1 MTLNISTRKRVT
13 KNYQRSYIV
22 ILTDLPNVINQ
33 MLDEISFLET
43 VFVLQYIDIGEDFTV
58 PDEFTVE
65 EKVTGMWWRQLVAG
79 GGAGVGKHCSQT
91 LRAWGL
97 SSWVTMISLFLEG
110 PEKKGG
116 EGSQFHFPPDSL
128 ALDFY

>member
-1 MTLNISTRKRVT
+1 MNMHTPPPAHITLQIR
-13 KNYQRSYIV
+13 
-22 ILTDLPNVINQ
+22 LCNVINQ
-33 MLDEISFLET
+33 MLDKISFLET

-79 GGAGVGKHCSQT
+79 GGAGVGKHCCQT

-110 PEKKGG
+110 PERGG
-116 EGSQFHFPPDSL
+116 GGSQFHFPPDSL

>member
-1 MTLNISTRKRVT
+1 MNMHPPPHITLQIR
-13 KNYQRSYIV
+13 
-22 ILTDLPNVINQ
+22 LCNVINQ
-33 MLDEISFLET
+33 MLDKISFLET

-116 EGSQFHFPPDSL
+116 GGHNSISHQTVWLWIFIRNHSPS
-128 ALDFY
+128 